1 MALLAVAVIFASCS
15 RSNGSITMGSKSQ
28 FDSLSYALGNNVG
41 AGLNRMMSDI
51 PFDFD
56 AMTEGVTEGALGTAK
71 MTHPEA
77 LDTLRTFFMVTR
89 PERAQAI
96 AKKNAMTPDSLKT
109 PEESLADPAMFE
121 SEEERRFISYAF
133 GIDLGNNM
141 LGADLPIQLVWFGQG
156 LKDITGNG
164 EEARMTEQEAVKFL
178 RNWYSVVRPA
188 ENKKANEEWIASIE
202 KKSGVQKTESGLL
215 YKIEKK
221 GDETLM
227 PTDSRDRV
235 KVYYTGTN
243 YKGQV
248 FDSSYFENKPEEM
261 KEYLKQI
268 DPEGYDKDEA
278 VEFELGQVIPGW
290 TEGLKL
296 IGKGGKI
303 TLWIPAELAYGRQA
317 RGKYILPNSALKFEV
332 ELEDVIPFVEE
343 TTPATTDEAAA
354 ATTQAANSALPVKK

>member
-1 MALLAVAVIFASCS
+1 MLELNDIKKDYVSGSTTVSALKGINLRFRDCEFVSILGQSGCGKTTMLNIIGGLDKYTSGDLKINGVSTKNYKDRDWDFYRNNSIGFVFQSYNLIPHQTVLSNVELALTLSGV
-15 RSNGSITMGSKSQ
+15 SK
-28 FDSLSYALGNNVG
+28 AERKKR
-41 AGLNRMMSDI
+41 AI
-51 PFDFD
+51 
-56 AMTEGVTEGALGTAK
+56 
-71 MTHPEA
+71 EA
-77 LDTLRTFFMVTR
+77 LEKVGLGEQIHKKPNQMSGGQMQRV
-89 PERAQAI
+89 AI
-96 AKKNAMTPDSLKT
+96 ARALVNNPD
-109 PEESLADPAMFE
+109 
-121 SEEERRFISYAF
+121 I
-133 GIDLGNNM
+133 
-141 LGADLPIQLVWFGQG
+141 
-156 LKDITGNG
+156 
-164 EEARMTEQEAVKFL
+164 
-178 RNWYSVVRPA
+178 
-188 ENKKANEEWIASIE
+188 
-202 KKSGVQKTESGLL
+202 
-215 YKIEKK
+215 
-221 GDETLM
+221 LM

>member
-1 MALLAVAVIFASCS
+1 MALLAGAVIFASCS

-202 KKSGVQKTESGLL
+202 KNAFRKPNRDYFIRSKRRAMRPDADGL
-215 YKIEKK
+215 
-221 GDETLM
+221 
-227 PTDSRDRV
+227 RDRV

>member
-1 MALLAVAVIFASCS
+1 
-15 RSNGSITMGSKSQ
+15 
-28 FDSLSYALGNNVG
+28 
-41 AGLNRMMSDI
+41 
-51 PFDFD
+51 
-56 AMTEGVTEGALGTAK
+56 
-71 MTHPEA
+71 
-77 LDTLRTFFMVTR
+77 
-89 PERAQAI
+89 
-96 AKKNAMTPDSLKT
+96 
-109 PEESLADPAMFE
+109 
-121 SEEERRFISYAF
+121 
-133 GIDLGNNM
+133 M

-156 LKDITGNG
+156 LKDITVNG

>member
-1 MALLAVAVIFASCS
+1 MALLAGAVIFASCS

-71 MTHPEA
+71 MTHPE
-77 LDTLRTFFMVTR
+77 
-89 PERAQAI
+89 E
-96 AKKNAMTPDSLKT
+96 
-109 PEESLADPAMFE
+109 LADPAMFE

>member
-1 MALLAVAVIFASCS
+1 MKKTIFAAALAGAAMLVACGGDKS
-15 RSNGSITMGSKSQ
+15 GVTMGSLSE
-28 FDSLSYALGNNVG
+28 FDSLSYALGANI
-41 AGLNRMMSDI
+41 GLGMKYQLRDV
-51 PFDFD
+51 PFDYKALD
-56 AMTEGVTEGALGTAK
+56 KALQESALGKSSLSHDDAIKQLQTY
-71 MTHPEA
+71 
-77 LDTLRTFFMVTR
+77 FMEKR
-89 PERAQAI
+89 PERMQAI
-96 AKKNAMTPDSLKT
+96 AKERAKADSIRLAGGDSTKVEYPD
-109 PEESLADPAMFE
+109 ADPSMFE

-268 DPEGYDKDEA
+268 DPEG
-278 VEFELGQVIPGW
+278 
-290 TEGLKL
+290 
-296 IGKGGKI
+296 
-303 TLWIPAELAYGRQA
+303 
-317 RGKYILPNSALKFEV
+317 
-332 ELEDVIPFVEE
+332 
-343 TTPATTDEAAA
+343 
-354 ATTQAANSALPVKK
+354 